1 MKLML
6 PVVAV
11 VFLFA
16 VFAHADET
24 VGDFSFKTVA
34 GKTVGYKAANKSPLV
49 VNIGAYW

>member
-6 PVVAV
+6 PVAA
-11 VFLFA
+11 VFLFFA
-16 VFAHADET
+16 VLVHADET

-34 GKTVGYKAANKSPLV
+34 GKTIGYKAANKSPLV

>member
-6 PVVAV
+6 PVAAV
-11 VFLFA
+11 FFFFV

-24 VGDFSFKTVA
+24 VGDFSFKTAA
-34 GKTVGYKAANKSPLV
+34 GKTIGYKAANRSPLV